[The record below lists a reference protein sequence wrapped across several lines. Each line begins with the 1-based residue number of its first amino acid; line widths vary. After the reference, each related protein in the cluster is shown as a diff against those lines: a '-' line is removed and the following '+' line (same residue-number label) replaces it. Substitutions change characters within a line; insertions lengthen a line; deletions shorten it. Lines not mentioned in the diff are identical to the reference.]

1 MEATD
6 IYKLQESPNVTFA
19 DPVSETPYSD
29 IFSVASRPILAGNM
43 MDESSAREEAIDARI
58 ARIKSAGGEEL
69 QNPERG
75 GYAHD
80 AARVVMQRVQ
90 AGEVSYLDRGAETS
104 RLARQMYEA
113 KEAELAAKHGLQFGD
128 IGEDAQKRLKEAQG
142 QLGRAMDQ
150 PVNPILKYATEFA
163 GGLLAQRRD
172 PLFLG
177 SLFFGP
183 ASATGKAAIA
193 RMATSALNQG
203 LFNAGLSA
211 MEQPAVQAWRNKTGQ
226 ESGVVPALEDI
237 GLAFAMGAIPGA
249 AFQGAKEIVA
259 PLRRLMSGRAE
270 RGDFAAVKE
279 ALGPVSELD
288 AAGMKAGEESVAAT
302 EALTPERPADVPPEL
317 HDDLA
322 SAALRRAD
330 DPEAPSPEAVAA
342 LHEPTQR
349 EKFRVEWDEEKSQFN
364 AMTDAGEHIGYLI
377 DAFPKGGKED
387 AFTAYVHVNE
397 EWRRKGV
404 ASALYDEFSKRHEG
418 NIKPSGVIS
427 DEALEFWLKRD
438 PNKVRQAINEDVAN
452 VVKEIKAGNL
462 PEDYSPV
469 QSYEDPRVAKMA
481 QEAFDVAMGG
491 KPSIGTPADRLKAA
505 GTDREAFNAVRA
517 DLIEM
522 SKDELNAIQYEYIG
536 GREEWP
542 TKREALTAIENHFR
556 AREYEATRMVQVGKA
571 NEAMFGPQQE
581 LRDRIE
587 AAAPANPREAMQAA
601 DEALDDFGRRDG
613 AAQMHET
620 LARAQLAGREAAKAA
635 TDAITQKPPRGAGTG
650 DREAFAA
657 VLVRSCK

>member
-58 ARIKSAGGEEL
+58 AKIKSVGGEEL

-75 GYAHD
+75 GYAHE
-80 AARVVMQRVQ
+80 AARIVYQRIR

-150 PVNPILKYATEFA
+150 PVNPILKYATAFA
-163 GGLLAQRRD
+163 GGMLAQRRD

-177 SLFFGP
+177 SLFAGP
-183 ASATGKAAIA
+183 ASATGRTALA
-193 RMATSALNQG
+193 RMASSALNQG

-211 MEQPAVQAWRNKTGQ
+211 MEQPAVQAWREKTGQ

-249 AFQGAKEIVA
+249 AFQGAKEVVPA
-259 PLRRLMSGRAE
+259 LRRLMSGRAE

-279 ALGPVSELD
+279 TLGPVSELD

-302 EALTPERPADVPPEL
+302 EALTPEKPADVPPDL

-322 SAALRRAD
+322 AAALRRAD

-342 LHEPTQR
+342 VHEPIVAAP
-349 EKFRVEWDEEKSQFN
+349 E
-364 AMTDAGEHIGYLI
+364 
-377 DAFPKGGKED
+377 P
-387 AFTAYVHVNE
+387 TAE
-397 EWRRKGV
+397 P
-404 ASALYDEFSKRHEG
+404 A
-418 NIKPSGVIS
+418 
-427 DEALEFWLKRD
+427 
-438 PNKVRQAINEDVAN
+438 
-452 VVKEIKAGNL
+452 
-462 PEDYSPV
+462 
-469 QSYEDPRVAKMA
+469 
-481 QEAFDVAMGG
+481 
-491 KPSIGTPADRLKAA
+491 TPADRLKAA
-505 GTDREAFNAVRA
+505 GSDREAFNAVRA
-517 DLIEM
+517 DLTKM
-522 SKDELNAIQYEYIG
+522 SKDELNAIQHEYIG
-536 GREEWP
+536 GRETWP

-556 AREYEATRMVQVGKA
+556 AREYEATKMVQVGKA
-571 NEAMFGPQQE
+571 NEALLGPRQE

-587 AAAPANPREAMQAA
+587 AAAPTNPREAMQAA

-613 AAQMHET
+613 AAQMREN
-620 LARAQLAGREAAKAA
+620 LARAQMAAKSAPADVMAELQGLKAKEAIARAA
-635 TDAITQKPPRGAGTG
+635 QITGLSPEKTKAAAIASVEKHYLRAARFEAKISEPAPRGVGMG
-650 DREAFAA
+650 DREAVAA
-657 VLVRSCK
+657 DLVRSCK